1 MVTAADI
8 VREFARLTA
17 ISYTA
22 PWNDVTLTEAQ
33 QQAAAFSMAQ
43 EWAAIM
49 KPATAEQVTAAVR
62 AWAAADATG
71 NWWPKPGAVRAC
83 IAWGPAP
90 VALLE
95 DASEPDDDI
104 VMIARASEYA
114 SVRAA
119 LWQGDPPEARWPEG
133 SMARAARRLLGAR
146 MLLER
151 LAPEHPAPESSHAQ
165 ILVDAV
171 VHGGL
176 YEPATTLDDV
186 RAYLVRRIAEDP
198 ERVAHY
204 ERLRVEAERRLSAPE
219 AKPERVGMPVGSKLW
234 ARAQKLGEA

>member
-1 MVTAADI
+1 MVSVPDI
-8 VREFARLTA
+8 VREFARLTT
-17 ISYTA
+17 IGYTA
-22 PWNDVTLTEAQ
+22 PWNDPTLTEAQ
-33 QQAAAFSMAQ
+33 QQAAALAMAS
-43 EWAAIM
+43 EWAEILR
-49 KPATAEQVTAAVR
+49 PATAEQVALAVR
-62 AWAAADATG
+62 AWAGADAAG
-71 NWWPKPGAVRAC
+71 HWPKPGAVRAR
-83 IAWGPAP
+83 IAWAPA
-90 VALLE
+90 VAQIDTSADLDGDLE
-95 DASEPDDDI
+95 I
-104 VMIARASEYA
+104 VARASEYA

-151 LAPEHPAPESSHAQ
+151 LAPEHPVPESSHAQ

-171 VHGGL
+171 IHGAL

-198 ERVAHY
+198 ERIAHY

-219 AKPERVGMPVGSKLW
+219 VPPVRTGPPVGSKLW